1 MESSFSKD
9 ITASV
14 EQLCTQ
20 LSIANI
26 VVPRIDQYK
35 DIFAFINEFEM
46 STAMLPDSQKLVLLV
61 KAFPTGR
68 LKQWYDTSI
77 KPIVKLET
85 WDNIKI
91 KIIQRYSET
100 EDRDRHLKRIN
111 TLKFE
116 PDGSQ
121 KLFDY
126 VEDLLYSFT
135 RAMPNVDEDTQIRYV
150 KCKLPPVIFPLL
162 STIAN
167 YVTAATIEDFMK
179 VCRRYDILK
188 DEIKNS
194 DNGSLEK
201 TQVEELVAELK
212 NLLKSTKQQ
221 QVSQPV
227 RALTPRSQ
235 SPVQATPRE
244 IARPSYYGVRPN
256 SPSGQSYHTYQ
267 YRQPSPYRGQ
277 PVQRSPSP
285 ARRTVGSNYPQPS
298 YQQHNYS
305 QQNNY
310 QQRDPYPNQERY
322 YKQPM
327 NYQDSSTRP
336 NSYLQYQRGRSP
348 PPRTYPQSPNHMQ
361 TKKDSGQVNK
371 ITNAFDNERYYQK
384 FGMPPSPCSKCQQM
398 HWIKHCLYT
407 DTLN

>member
-1 MESSFSKD
+1 
-9 ITASV
+9 
-14 EQLCTQ
+14 
-20 LSIANI
+20 
-26 VVPRIDQYK
+26 
-35 DIFAFINEFEM
+35 
-46 STAMLPDSQKLVLLV
+46 MLP
-61 KAFPTGR
+61 
-68 LKQWYDTSI
+68 
-77 KPIVKLET
+77 
-85 WDNIKI
+85 
-91 KIIQRYSET
+91 
-100 EDRDRHLKRIN
+100 
-111 TLKFE
+111 
-116 PDGSQ
+116 
-121 KLFDY
+121 
-126 VEDLLYSFT
+126 
-135 RAMPNVDEDTQIRYV
+135 
-150 KCKLPPVIFPLL
+150 C
-162 STIAN
+162 
-167 YVTAATIEDFMK
+167 
-179 VCRRYDILK
+179 
-188 DEIKNS
+188 
-194 DNGSLEK
+194 
-201 TQVEELVAELK
+201 
-212 NLLKSTKQQ
+212 KQQ

-235 SPVQATPRE
+235 SPVQAPPRE

-256 SPSGQSYHTYQ
+256 SPSGQSYHIYQ

-336 NSYLQYQRGRSP
+336 NSYQQYQRGRSP

-361 TKKDSGQVNK
+361 TKKDPGQVNK

-384 FGMPPSPCSKCQQM
+384 FGKPPSPCSNCQQM
-398 HWIKHCLYT
+398 HWIKHCFYT